1 MFTQIILTSTAT
13 YGYLDGEYAF
23 SAALLLVM
31 VNAAFPHNDTNART
45 MEMALGLLR
54 GMADR
59 GNTYLGSRHSLLL
72 ELQSIIGPG
81 ARKRGDLLS
90 EGPVTPGSS
99 LPQSLPDTMVTT
111 DNAAARIPTDWP
123 LERDLPSI
131 EDISFNFDLNE
142 DTGLW
147 EEVLG
152 QIDIDMDTDWI
163 EHTLRR

>member
-1 MFTQIILTSTAT
+1 
-13 YGYLDGEYAF
+13 
-23 SAALLLVM
+23 
-31 VNAAFPHNDTNART
+31 

-72 ELQSIIGPG
+72 ELQSIIGSG
-81 ARKRGDLLS
+81 ARKREPVA
-90 EGPVTPGSS
+90 EGPVTPSS
-99 LPQSLPDTMVTT
+99 SQSQSPPAATGTM
-111 DNAAARIPTDWP
+111 DDAAVGIPTNWP
-123 LERDLPSI
+123 LQRDLPSI
-131 EDISFNFDLNE
+131 EDISFNFDVNE

-163 EHTLRR
+163 ENALRR